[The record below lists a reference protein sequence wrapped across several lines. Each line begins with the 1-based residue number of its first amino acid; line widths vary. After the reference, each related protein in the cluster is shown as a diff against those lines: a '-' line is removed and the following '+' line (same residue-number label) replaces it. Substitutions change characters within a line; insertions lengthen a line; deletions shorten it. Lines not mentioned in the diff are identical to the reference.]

1 MYQQLLY
8 MTVYNK
14 IMFHETFVILSM
26 LNVVH
31 VFLSMYSSIQ
41 YTENNI
47 FLAQVDLTTNLSEKY
62 TSGSFNRL

>member
-8 MTVYNK
+8 IAVYNI

-31 VFLSMYSSIQ
+31 VFLSMYSSVQ

-47 FLAQVDLTTNLSEKY
+47 FLAQVVLTTNLSEKY
-62 TSGSFNRL
+62 ISGSFSRL

>member
-8 MTVYNK
+8 ITVYNI

-31 VFLSMYSSIQ
+31 VLLSLYSSVH

-47 FLAQVDLTTNLSEKY
+47 FLAQVVLTTNLSEKY
-62 TSGSFNRL
+62 ISGSFNRL